1 MKIIALS
8 GSPRNK
14 ATTYVA
20 QAALDAIKAEHPDM
34 ETQLITLKGKDVA
47 PCNACDYCK
56 RKKDWCIIKDD
67 GNELIKELVTADGLL
82 VVSPVYVMEPTPQ
95 LMSLFSRMRPLHHVY
110 QDITRHMLGASIAV
124 GGTRNGGQEI
134 AVNTMNNLLLSRGIN
149 VVANEAFGYHGGK
162 VWSKDQGAEGAEADE
177 IGMKTALQVS
187 LKLAEMVRLVNGGQ
201 EIRKKIS

>member
-1 MKIIALS
+1 MKIIAVS

-14 ATTYVA
+14 ATQYVA
-20 QAALDAIKAEHPDM
+20 QKALDSIKEKYPEM
-34 ETQLITLKGKDVA
+34 ETQLISLKGKKVE

-56 RKKDWCIIKDD
+56 RKKDWCIMKDE
-67 GNELIKELVTADGLL
+67 GNSLIQDIVTADGLL
-82 VVSPVYVMEPTPQ
+82 LVSPVYVMEPTPQ
-95 LMSLFSRMRPLHHVY
+95 LMALFSRMRPLHHVY
-110 QDITRHMLGASIAV
+110 QDVTRHMLGASIAI

-177 IGMKTALQVS
+177 IGMKTAIQVA
-187 LKLAEMVRLVNGGQ
+187 LKLAEMVELVA
-201 EIRKKIS
+201 RK

>member
-1 MKIIALS
+1 MKIIAVS

-14 ATTYVA
+14 ATQYVA
-20 QAALDAIKAEHPDM
+20 QKALDSIKEKYPEM
-34 ETQLITLKGKDVA
+34 ETQLISLKGKKVE

-56 RKKDWCIIKDD
+56 RKKDWCIMKDE
-67 GNELIKELVTADGLL
+67 GNSLIQDIVTADGLL
-82 VVSPVYVMEPTPQ
+82 LVSPVYVMEPTPQ
-95 LMSLFSRMRPLHHVY
+95 LMALFSRMRPLHHVY
-110 QDITRHMLGASIAV
+110 QDVTRHMLGASIAI

-177 IGMKTALQVS
+177 LGMKTAIQVAQ
-187 LKLAEMVRLVNGGQ
+187 KLAEMVELVA
-201 EIRKKIS
+201 RK